1 MKSISFKEKFEKQVA
16 ESINSNEEV
25 RDAVNNVVSDRFL
38 GKESSD
44 ERFDRM
50 MNEIRIAREKSD
62 ERWAENNRKWE
73 ETQKK
78 LEENDRKWDVN
89 QKQWEENSRKWE
101 ENQKNINKILA
112 SIKIV
117 EINHQKLYDLFTQT
131 VGSLG
136 ARWGTRSEQSFRNA
150 LKGILEETTNYKVEN
165 VIEDDR
171 EGVVFGWPAQVELD
185 IVITNGK
192 LFIIEIKSSMSGG
205 DVATFVKK
213 AKFYLEK
220 HNKKANALVVIS
232 PMMDE
237 KANEFIKDRGIIA
250 YSYASDLEAGSLG

>member
-1 MKSISFKEKFEKQVA
+1 MEENDRKWDVNQKQW
-16 ESINSNEEV
+16 E
-25 RDAVNNVVSDRFL
+25 
-38 GKESSD
+38 
-44 ERFDRM
+44 
-50 MNEIRIAREKSD
+50 
-62 ERWAENNRKWE
+62 ENNRKWE
-73 ETQKK
+73 DTNRK

-89 QKQWEENSRKWE
+89 QKQWEENNRKWE
-101 ENQKNINKILA
+101 ENQKNINEILA

-165 VIEDDR
+165 VMEDDR

-250 YSYASDLEAGSLG
+250 YSYASDLEPDSLG

>member
-1 MKSISFKEKFEKQVA
+1 MKSISFKNKFEKQVA
-16 ESINSNEEV
+16 ETINSNEEV
-25 RDAVNNVVSDRFL
+25 RHAINNVVED
-38 GKESSD
+38 
-44 ERFDRM
+44 RFDRILEEM
-50 MNEIRIAREKSD
+50 RAERE
-62 ERWAENNRKWE
+62 ENHRQWE
-73 ETQKK
+73 ENHRK

-89 QKQWEENSRKWE
+89 QKQWEENNRKWE
-101 ENQKNINKILA
+101 ENQKNINEILA

-185 IVITNGK
+185 VVIINGK